1 MEVTCECAGLE
12 FGRQEVEEVPWGH
25 QEKAA
30 WPYMRAHPLSE
41 L

>member
-1 MEVTCECAGLE
+1 MEGTCECAGLE
-12 FGRQEVEEVPWGH
+12 FRRQEVEVPWGH

-30 WPYMRAHPLSE
+30 WPYMRACPLSE